1 MGKKQAKLWLE
12 VSKEIPCGIFFP
24 FLLRSQVHSKN
35 ANTVAVMFSIT
46 SRT

>member
-1 MGKKQAKLWLE
+1 MRKKQAKLWLE
-12 VSKEIPCGIFFP
+12 VSKKVLCGFFFF
-24 FLLRSQVHSKN
+24 FLSRSQVHSKN